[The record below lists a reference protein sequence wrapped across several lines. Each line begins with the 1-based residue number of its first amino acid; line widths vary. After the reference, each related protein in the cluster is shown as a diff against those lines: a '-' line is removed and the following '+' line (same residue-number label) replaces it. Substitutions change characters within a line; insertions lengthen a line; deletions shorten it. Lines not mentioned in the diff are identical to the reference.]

1 MKGEK
6 GSEAVV
12 VSSII
17 GHIFKLTDYHKK
29 NRAQLGRRVS
39 ISLVTQNSKTL

>member
-29 NRAQLGRRVS
+29 
-39 ISLVTQNSKTL
+39 K